1 MRLMTINYEL
11 VVFVL
16 GLSVAA
22 CGSNNGNNGD
32 DPGGPQ
38 TNATVDMGPGMAD
51 STTNIVDDPFAFEP
65 NADCEFD
72 EGQAG
77 KGPGA
82 QIANFMPEQYNGTL
96 DDMGRET
103 GVPFH
108 FHLFCGG
115 GSEVVWVFLTTGW
128 CGACETYADKALDY
142 LQEHAPRG
150 LRVVWIV
157 GEDAE
162 YNPPS
167 KTYMSQYRTNK
178 LDRDRDGV
186 VSDAESSL
194 PFIIIRD
201 NGFNNTRRFID
212 PSAAGSSLP
221 RQYVLDASNMLMV
234 FASDPRA
241 EPPRPFI
248 QGECEMRR
256 LIGVLD
262 VETCEG
268 YMGE

>member
-1 MRLMTINYEL
+1 MTIEYQL
-11 VVFVL
+11 MVLLL
-16 GLSVAA
+16 GLGLAA
-22 CGSNNGNNGD
+22 CGGDGGGDSASLAEPIPNG
-32 DPGGPQ
+32 
-38 TNATVDMGPGMAD
+38 TVDMGASMAD
-51 STTNIVDDPFAFEP
+51 SLPDAVDDPFVFEP

-72 EGQAG
+72 ESQAG

-96 DDMGRET
+96 DEMGRET
-103 GVPFH
+103 GAPFH
-108 FHLFCGG
+108 FHSFCGG
-115 GSEVVWVFLTTGW
+115 GAEVVWVFLTTGW

-142 LQEHAPRG
+142 LQAHAPQG
-150 LRVVWIV
+150 LKVVWIV

-186 VSDAESSL
+186 VSEAEASL
-194 PFIIIRD
+194 PFVIIRD
-201 NGFNNTRRFID
+201 NDFNNTRRFID

-234 FASDPRA
+234 FASNPQAD
-241 EPPRPFI
+241 PPRPFI

-256 LIGVLD
+256 LLGVLD
-262 VETCEG
+262 IDSCDG